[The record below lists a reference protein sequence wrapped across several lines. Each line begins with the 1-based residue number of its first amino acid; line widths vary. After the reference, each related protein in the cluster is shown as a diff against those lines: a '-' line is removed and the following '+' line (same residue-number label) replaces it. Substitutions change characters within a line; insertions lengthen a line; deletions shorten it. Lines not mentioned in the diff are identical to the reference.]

1 MDVFF
6 LRERRGGLDS
16 IKTTIP
22 EESLFI
28 YGEFEN
34 PK

>member
-1 MDVFF
+1 MCFSK
-6 LRERRGGLDS
+6 RKERGLDS

-22 EESLFI
+22 EESFI
-28 YGEFEN
+28 YGEFSPEN